1 VARRRGVLVF
11 VEVKARVRV
20 DDAVE
25 AVTERSKR
33 RIINA
38 AELWR
43 AGHPDHANGEI
54 RFDVIAVTPR
64 KMPRHMVHAFDASA

>member
-1 VARRRGVLVF
+1 
-11 VEVKARVRV
+11 
-20 DDAVE
+20 VE

-43 AGHPDHANGEI
+43 AGHPDHANSEI
-54 RFDVIAVTPR
+54 RFDVIVVTPR